1 VEWFGQACGPSTPFG
16 HAYLQQPTAQQQ
28 ALFARYGGGS
38 IPFVDIGNRYLLP
51 QVQYIPSALAGMT
64 WTQVAAAMRDPSS
77 AVAKDIDGAANVITA
92 AICTLTHGQPAGVCQ
107 SADVKAAAG
116 SI

>member
-1 VEWFGQACGPSTPFG
+1 MEGNAPFG

-51 QVQYIPSALAGMT
+51 QVQYVPSVLAGLN
-64 WTQVAAAMRDPSS
+64 WTQVAAAMRDPASP
-77 AVAKDIDGAANVITA
+77 VAKAIDGAANVITA
-92 AICTLTHGQPAGVCQ
+92 AICTLTHGQPGGVCR
-107 SADVKAAAG
+107 SAGVKAAAG
-116 SI
+116 SP